1 MNARLFF
8 VLPLVFAATI
18 ASAAPAGFKPATSKK
33 GECETIVPNAWGPGF
48 AGIGM
53 KAPSGASNILV
64 SFKPGTI
71 PSEKAGLKGVYTV
84 TKTYEDSAARYWI
97 EYKEGSGSVRH
108 WYIVTPAAGG
118 NLCAAI
124 LDFDSAL
131 SETDAKTIATGLKKH

>member
-1 MNARLFF
+1 MNARLFL
-8 VLPLVFAATI
+8 VLPLLFAAT
-18 ASAAPAGFKPATSKK
+18 AANAAPAAFKPALSHK
-33 GECETIVPNAWGPGF
+33 GECVAMVPGAWVPGF

-64 SFKPGTI
+64 SFKEGTI

-108 WYIVTPAAGG
+108 WYIVTPVGG
-118 NLCAAI
+118 NLCTAI

-131 SETDAKTIATGLKKH
+131 SETDAKTVATSLKKH

>member
-1 MNARLFF
+1 MKARLL
-8 VLPLVFAATI
+8 VLLPLLFAAT
-18 ASAAPAGFKPATSKK
+18 AAHAAPAGFKPATSKK
-33 GECETIVPNAWGPGF
+33 GECEIVVPNAWGPGF

-53 KAPSGASNILV
+53 KAPSGASNLLV

-108 WYIVTPAAGG
+108 WYIVTPSGA
-118 NLCAAI
+118 NLCTAI

-131 SETDAKTIATGLKKH
+131 SETDAKTIATSLKKH